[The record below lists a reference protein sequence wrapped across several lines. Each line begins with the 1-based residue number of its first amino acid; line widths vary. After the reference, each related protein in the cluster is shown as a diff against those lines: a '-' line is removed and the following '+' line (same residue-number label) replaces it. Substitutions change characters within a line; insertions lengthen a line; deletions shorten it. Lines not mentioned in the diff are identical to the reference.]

1 MANSLDTK
9 EELFRQLRD
18 FIDRMPSLSTTVTKV
33 MEVCNQPNTSP
44 NDLNR
49 VISLDP
55 VLTGQVLKLIN
66 SAYYSLPNQVTTL
79 TRAIIMLGLNT
90 VKNLALSTAVLGTLG
105 KEKSQCF
112 SMDTF
117 WTHSIC
123 TGVTAKALAVERDI
137 PVTSREEYFVAGLLH
152 DLGKIPLSNC
162 FPSEYQQALDL
173 ADLQRCSLVRAEK
186 MIFGFDHRLTGKM
199 IAEKWQLNTSMVAC
213 LSHHHNPVAVP
224 ENKRDLVSTVA
235 VANLYA
241 NLFEIGSAGDKH
253 LEVSLVDEILAAGGL
268 EWPRISALHDTVQA
282 EIEKAQV
289 FLQITQE

>member
-1 MANSLDTK
+1 MANSLTTK

-55 VLTGQVLKLIN
+55 VLTGHVLKLIN

-105 KEKSQCF
+105 KEKSECF

-123 TGVTAKALAVERDI
+123 TGVTAKAI
-137 PVTSREEYFVAGLLH
+137 AGE
-152 DLGKIPLSNC
+152 KI
-162 FPSEYQQALDL
+162 YQL
-173 ADLQRCSLVRAEK
+173 R
-186 MIFGFDHRLTGKM
+186 TGKN
-199 IAEKWQLNTSMVAC
+199 I
-213 LSHHHNPVAVP
+213 
-224 ENKRDLVSTVA
+224 
-235 VANLYA
+235 
-241 NLFEIGSAGDKH
+241 
-253 LEVSLVDEILAAGGL
+253 SLPGCCM
-268 EWPRISALHDTVQA
+268 T
-282 EIEKAQV
+282 
-289 FLQITQE
+289 